1 MPENEDR
8 DSPNVEDLL
17 KELETEAVPEM
28 DPSFEADAMKRIARR
43 RRELDAEEAAQAFP
57 KAYAL
62 PAAKTKGPE
71 RTGAGK
77 DSRPGAGKGRLGR
90 NTWLS
95 IAAALVFLIGGTLLT
110 RDRLRPKVPSGQPE
124 DVIQSTALR
133 TDGQEEG
140 SGAEPGKEAEPGGIA
155 LFLEDMG
162 LFLKAAVPYL
172 TGAGAAAAVL
182 LLVRGK
188 DKRGGNAGE
197 KQDSGE

>member
-1 MPENEDR
+1 M
-8 DSPNVEDLL
+8 
-17 KELETEAVPEM
+17 
-28 DPSFEADAMKRIARR
+28 
-43 RRELDAEEAAQAFP
+43 
-57 KAYAL
+57 
-62 PAAKTKGPE
+62 
-71 RTGAGK
+71 
-77 DSRPGAGKGRLGR
+77 
-90 NTWLS
+90 
-95 IAAALVFLIGGTLLT
+95 VFLIGGTLLT

-188 DKRGGNAGE
+188 GKRGGNAGE